1 MPTELIANNCCLNLM
16 LPCTIGAAV
25 ECNLWCIV
33 KHEQADDVHIK
44 CRLVN
49 TEHLLIYSGFSA
61 FPSLKMEVQI
71 SW

>member
-1 MPTELIANNCCLNLM
+1 M